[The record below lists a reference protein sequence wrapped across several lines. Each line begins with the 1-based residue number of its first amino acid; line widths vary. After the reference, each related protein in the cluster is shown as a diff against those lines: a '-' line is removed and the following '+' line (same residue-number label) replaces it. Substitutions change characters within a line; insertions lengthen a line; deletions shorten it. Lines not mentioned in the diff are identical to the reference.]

1 MSLFGSGYD
10 PGLINQLL
18 RMLPRAKYSANNFMH
33 QLPHALGP
41 LTSNGLGRGRG
52 GGSGASPIVGQWHD
66 PQQEAAG
73 GAFNNVLGIGGALGQ
88 FFQQQSDPMTQLYNQ
103 LLDQLQQPVAQPTGI
118 NKDDLMNQV
127 KAALNPIYD
136 QRAATA
142 KAQDARGEA
151 DIKGMYKAL
160 ADDFKAT
167 GAKQAE
173 ENKKQQEDVASIY
186 GQLRSNIEGSYGR
199 VNQDQADLFQKL
211 GIQDALPAVA
221 AQQQPAETDALQ
233 AASENQAQQ
242 QQYYQDTSKAD
253 QTYYNEGS
261 PISIMAGN
269 EYAGN
274 LLAQLTD
281 YLNQN
286 ESERAA
292 GIQSGYMDQLGQAQN
307 QLAQQQQLAS
317 QETNRRQEMLWQIL
331 QSQLQGSKQQ
341 QGSPLDQFMGS
352 LPQNIQQSVSGAFT
366 QLQRSPE
373 AIYGKVEDPRSP
385 VPGTF
390 VSTTPQWYAE
400 QADKMLQNGQID
412 AATHQAL
419 LMYLQLYYG
428 NGSGS

>member
-1 MSLFGSGYD
+1 MSLFGAGYD
-10 PGLINQLL
+10 PGLISKLL
-18 RMLPRAKYSANNFMH
+18 SVLPAAKYGYNRFQH
-33 QLPHALGP
+33 ILPTATGP
-41 LTSNGLGRGRG
+41 LVSPNRSY
-52 GGSGASPIVGQWHD
+52 GSGASPIVGQFRN
-66 PQQEAAG
+66 PQSDAVGNALS
-73 GAFNNVLGIGGALGQ
+73 NVLGISGQLGQ
-88 FFQQQSDPMTQLYNQ
+88 LMQQQNDPMTQLYNQ
-103 LLDQLQQPVAQPTGI
+103 LLDQLQQPVAAPTGI

-142 KAQDARGEA
+142 RAQDARGEA
-151 DIKGMYKAL
+151 DIKGMAQAL
-160 ADDFKAT
+160 ANDFKAT
-167 GAKQAE
+167 GAAQAK
-173 ENKKQQEDVASIY
+173 ENAQNQADVAAIY

-199 VNQDQADLFQKL
+199 VNQDQADLFQQL
-211 GIQDALPAVA
+211 GIQDALPAVTE
-221 AQQQPAETDALQ
+221 QQQPSQMDALN
-233 AASENQAQQ
+233 AASANQAQQ

-261 PISIMAGN
+261 PIAIMAGN
-269 EYAGN
+269 EQAAN
-274 LLAQLTD
+274 LLSQLTD

-286 ESERAA
+286 ESERAS

-307 QLAQQQQLAS
+307 QLLQQQQMAS
-317 QETNRRQEMLWQIL
+317 QETNRRQDMLWQIL
-331 QSQLQGSKQQ
+331 QSQLQGNKSQA
-341 QGSPLDQFMGS
+341 SPLDQFMGS
-352 LPQNIQQSVSGAFT
+352 LPSNVQQSVAGAFT

-400 QADKMLQNGQID
+400 QADKMFQNGQID

-428 NGSGS
+428 NGSGG